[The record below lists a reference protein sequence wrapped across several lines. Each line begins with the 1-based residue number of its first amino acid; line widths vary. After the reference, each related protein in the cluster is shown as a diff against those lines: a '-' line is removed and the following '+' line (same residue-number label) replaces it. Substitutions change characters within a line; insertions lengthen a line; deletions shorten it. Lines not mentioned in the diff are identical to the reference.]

1 MQSKESLE
9 LWRTHFHKRHEAEST
24 ENGKYPHR
32 VNSTGFIDG
41 AIAIN
46 EIIDLAKKQL
56 EMQSRGGK
64 VAKKLAVQYL
74 RDMVGELE
82 SELD

>member
-9 LWRTHFHKRHEAEST
+9 LWRIHLQKRHEAEAT
-24 ENGKYPHR
+24 DNGKHSHR

-64 VAKKLAVQYL
+64 VAKKLAIQYL